1 MLLMLAILYQTYNL
15 VSVGGTVVQQ
25 LTRDPKFKGSNPT
38 VAGTG
43 ENTIIIW
50 AGMGALYQRGSC
62 RFSSFYAVKAPLA
75 LP

>member
-1 MLLMLAILYQTYNL
+1 MLLMLTMLYQTYNL

-38 VAGTG
+38 ATGTG
-43 ENTIIIW
+43 ENTIIIM
-50 AGMGALYQRGSC
+50 AGMGALYQQGSC
-62 RFSSFYAVKAPLA
+62 RFSSFYAVMAPMA